1 MKLKSQ
7 WTKDSYFHNST
18 TETVP
23 YFIILLLQLKKT
35 PQYKSLEVEL
45 TSEGLSWCECVG
57 VWVWVR
63 VRACAHMVCSVNV
76 LNL

>member
-7 WTKDSYFHNST
+7 CTKDSNFNNST
-18 TETVP
+18 IETVP

-45 TSEGLSWCECVG
+45 VSEGLSWCKSVCVFA
-57 VWVWVR
+57 
-63 VRACAHMVCSVNV
+63 RAPVPTQRILLTS
-76 LNL
+76 